1 MQVDVWTD
9 IVCPW
14 CYIGVTRFERARER
28 WDGAIQVRLHPFQ
41 LDPEAPIPGIPA
53 MERYAQ
59 RFGAEAPAIVNR
71 VVEEAAKDGIEMR
84 YDRAIAGNTFDA
96 HRAVQFAARSGKD
109 RDLEMA
115 LYRAYFTDGVDITDR
130 AVLADRSAAV
140 GLDRAQVLDYLDSD
154 GGVDGVAR
162 ELAQAQSLGITGV
175 PAFVFEKQFL
185 VPGAVDT
192 DMFVRI
198 FDQMSALRP
207 VD

>member
-1 MQVDVWTD
+1 
-9 IVCPW
+9 
-14 CYIGVTRFERARER
+14 
-28 WDGAIQVRLHPFQ
+28 
-41 LDPEAPIPGIPA
+41 
-53 MERYAQ
+53 
-59 RFGAEAPAIVNR
+59 
-71 VVEEAAKDGIEMR
+71 
-84 YDRAIAGNTFDA
+84 
-96 HRAVQFAARSGKD
+96 
-109 RDLEMA
+109 
-115 LYRAYFTDGVDITDR
+115 
-130 AVLADRSAAV
+130 
-140 GLDRAQVLDYLDSD
+140 VLDYLDSD